1 MNNLSVYLGVT
12 RQGLNQGG
20 CCHVFSTRGRGW
32 RGCQGG
38 DGPLFRQSCPAEL
51 SPRPQPG
58 ACQGGESS
66 FLSDTP
72 TEMISH
78 DL

>member
-1 MNNLSVYLGVT
+1 MFFHEGGVGVGELS
-12 RQGLNQGG
+12 GG
-20 CCHVFSTRGRGW
+20 C
-32 RGCQGG
+32 QAG

-58 ACQGGESS
+58 AWRRVSQSS
-66 FLSDTP
+66 FLSDAP

>member
-1 MNNLSVYLGVT
+1 MFFPREGGVC
-12 RQGLNQGG
+12 GG
-20 CCHVFSTRGRGW
+20 ACVCVWG
-32 RGCQGG
+32 GCQGG

-51 SPRPQPG
+51 SPRSQPG
-58 ACQGGESS
+58 AWRRVSESS
-66 FLSDTP
+66 FLSDAP